1 LPKPPGLLDPGSGAL
16 ACNGGGDVCMEILR
30 RQQEEQW
37 RVVQENIE
45 AVSEAEW
52 ALFWTYTGGAA
63 IRAIRAAGRLIWAA
77 RGGVP
82 LARAIEGG
90 LVKQGGK
97 LAQVLGGIEKGYAAA
112 GPKNALEALGVV
124 KNATSAVGLEPGVAT
139 VGKAG
144 EIVLQNVGGV
154 TTTLGTNGSI
164 LVQRGSDVLL
174 HLVP

>member
-1 LPKPPGLLDPGSGAL
+1 
-16 ACNGGGDVCMEILR
+16 MTQHILR
-30 RQQEEQW
+30 PR
-37 RVVQENIE
+37 RGAATIRLVVQLSLLVLVGWPGAGY
-45 AVSEAEW
+45 AVPAPS
-52 ALFWTYTGGAA
+52 TGADCC
-63 IRAIRAAGRLIWAA
+63 IAA